1 MDHGLTGGAMT
12 RSIFDPTGGEMEQK
26 RGTFMPGAA
35 ENISHLPPDIVE
47 GKVEVEPEAKVPLKG
62 EAGEDTLSQTETEE
76 LTEAAEAAR
85 AEENN
90 PDSPADPSSPRK
102 SGQEAA
108 EEGSAWI
115 EDI

>member
-1 MDHGLTGGAMT
+1 MNHGFTGGAMT

-35 ENISHLPPDIVE
+35 ENISHLPPDVVE
-47 GKVEVEPEAKVPLKG
+47 GKVEAEPEAKVPLKG
-62 EAGEDTLSQTETEE
+62 EAGEDTLNEVETEA

-90 PDSPADPSSPRK
+90 PDSPAELSPRRK
-102 SGQEAA
+102 PAQEA
-108 EEGSAWI
+108 
-115 EDI
+115 